1 MGAVA
6 KAVVVAVA
14 TFATG
19 GTFLGVAGIGGALL
33 AGASSLALSF
43 LSSALAPKPDLP
55 DLNSFNSIKSRGA
68 TQQFRQPVTERRIIY
83 GEYRASGPV
92 VFIAVSDNN
101 KYLHMVIVL
110 ASHEVE
116 EIGEVFINDVSV
128 PTDALDGSGNVT
140 SGQYANRVKIVKF
153 LGASGQ
159 TAVAD
164 LVSASVGWTSDH
176 KLEGMAGMYIRF
188 QWDRDVFPSGI
199 PNISAWVKGK
209 NDITDPRDA
218 SDKWTPNVALM
229 TRDYLT
235 YEELGIGA
243 DASIVDDTEAGAAAN
258 ECEEYVTVAGFNAD
272 ITAVDTTNDI
282 LTIDGDRLELQT
294 GDKVELVS
302 GTIGGLSSSTDY
314 YVIVFQRKDTPRI
327 QLAASLD
334 DCLAGTAI
342 DLTSGTTGTLAK
354 TAEPRYFGGGM
365 LKASAER
372 GNNLLEIISAMSG
385 QVVYAGGVW
394 RILSGTYQ
402 SPTIYF
408 DVDDLAG
415 PIELQ
420 SKVSRRDRFN
430 IVQGVY
436 VTPLNDG
443 NPSDFPPVENSTYQ
457 TQDGK
462 EIKTDLNLSFTQRPH
477 TAQRIAKIYLERMR
491 QEVTFKA
498 QFKLSAF
505 KLQVGDNFYFTFARY
520 GWTNKVFEV
529 TEWRITTKLT
539 DDGPVPVIEMTCR
552 ENASAVYDWNNGEET
567 AVDPAPNTNLPDP
580 FTVTVVTGFSLDS
593 IAVYTQ
599 AEDKVYNI
607 LASWDLH
614 DNEFV
619 VSGGKY
625 EVQYKQSDETV
636 YKSAGVVDGDVT
648 QMRLTALQPD
658 ILYDV
663 RIFAYNSLNAR
674 SAETLIE
681 DFLVGTTV
689 TTNTEDWENE
699 TLARDGD
706 DWETDTLT
714 SEDWE
719 S

>member
-1 MGAVA
+1 MP
-6 KAVVVAVA
+6 AVVPAILTAVSVA
-14 TFATG
+14 ATG

-33 AGASSLALSF
+33 AGAASLALSF
-43 LSSALAPKPDLP
+43 ISSALTPKPDLP
-55 DLNSFNSIKSRGA
+55 DLNSFSSIKSRGA

-92 VFIAVSDNN
+92 VFIAVSDSN
-101 KYLHMVIVL
+101 KYLHMVIVV

-128 PTDALDGSGNVT
+128 PPDALDGSGNVT

-164 LVSASVGWTSDH
+164 LVSASVGWTTDH
-176 KLEGMAGMYIRF
+176 KLSGMAGMYIRF

-218 SDKWTPNVALM
+218 TDKWTPNVALM
-229 TRDYLT
+229 TRDYLS
-235 YEELGIGA
+235 YSELGIGA
-243 DASIVDDTEAGAAAN
+243 DSSVIDDTEAGAAAN
-258 ECEEYVTVAGFNAD
+258 ECEEYVAVTGIQAD
-272 ITAVDTTNDI
+272 ITDVDTTNDI

-294 GDKVELVS
+294 GDKVELTA

-314 YVIVFQRKDTPRI
+314 YVIVYQRKDTPRI

-342 DLTSGTTGTLAK
+342 DLTSGTTGTLTK

-372 GNNLLEIISAMSG
+372 GNNLQEIISAMSG
-385 QVVYAGGVW
+385 QVVFAGGVW
-394 RILSGTYQ
+394 RILAGTYQ
-402 SPTIYF
+402 SPTLYF
-408 DVDDLAG
+408 TKDDLAG

-520 GWTNKVFEV
+520 GWSSKVFEV

-567 AVDPAPNTNLPDP
+567 AVDPAPNTDLPDP

-593 IAVYTQ
+593 VLVSTKL
-599 AEDKVYNI
+599 DDRVFNV

-619 VSGGKY
+619 ISGGHY
-625 EVQYKQSDETV
+625 EIEYKETTDTE
-636 YKSAGVVDGDVT
+636 YNSAGTVDGSVT
-648 QMRLTALQPD
+648 QMLLPALKPD
-658 ILYDV
+658 VLYDI
-663 RIFAYNSLNAR
+663 RIFAYNSLNAK
-674 SAETLIE
+674 SAETVINN
-681 DFLVGTTV
+681 FQVGTSV
-689 TTNTEDWENE
+689 TTDTEDWENE
-699 TLARDGD
+699 TLVRSLS
-706 DWETDTLT
+706 DWETDGDPA
-714 SEDWE
+714 EDWE